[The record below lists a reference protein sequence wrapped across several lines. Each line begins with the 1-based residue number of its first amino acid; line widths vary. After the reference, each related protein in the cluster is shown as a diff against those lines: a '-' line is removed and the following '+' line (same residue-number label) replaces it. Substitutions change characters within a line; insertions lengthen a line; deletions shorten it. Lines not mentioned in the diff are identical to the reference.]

1 MNDIRYKDPQKI
13 NKFLKG
19 GIEINNLFQFCLK
32 IQKKF
37 KSVNIRLTQPGSF
50 PWRHK
55 MSNLRV
61 YKKLKLICPQAWR
74 FPNSSAGF
82 VPR

>member
-1 MNDIRYKDPQKI
+1 MNDIRYKDPPKNW
-13 NKFLKG
+13 NKQFVPILPQNTKYKKS
-19 GIEINNLFQFCLK
+19 LFN
-32 IQKKF
+32 F

>member
-13 NKFLKG
+13 NKFLK
-19 GIEINNLFQFCLK
+19 NSASKYKKSLFN
-32 IQKKF
+32 F